1 MAAECDA
8 LSSLTES
15 VNAQP
20 STISS
25 CPQRLVLRI
34 IEKMGVLGQETVLS
48 RGERTRAVAAR
59 SVHCRSSQR
68 LASLFGT
75 NTLAAMDLAWGKS
88 RGGQF
93 GLNWQAIE
101 RREWW

>member
-8 LSSLTES
+8 LLTLSAS

-20 STISS
+20 SEVSS
-25 CPQRLVLRI
+25 CPQRMVLRI
-34 IEKMGVLGQETVLS
+34 IEEMRRLGQETVLS

-68 LASLFGT
+68 HAGLFRI
-75 NTLAAMDLAWGKS
+75 NILAAMDVAGRKS
-88 RGGQF
+88 KGGQF
-93 GLNWQAIE
+93 GFELAGH
-101 RREWW
+101 RET

>member
-20 STISS
+20 STVSS

-68 LASLFGT
+68 HAGLFRI
-75 NTLAAMDLAWGKS
+75 NILAAMDVAGRKS
-88 RGGQF
+88 KGGQF
-93 GLNWQAIE
+93 GFELAGH
-101 RREWW
+101 RET